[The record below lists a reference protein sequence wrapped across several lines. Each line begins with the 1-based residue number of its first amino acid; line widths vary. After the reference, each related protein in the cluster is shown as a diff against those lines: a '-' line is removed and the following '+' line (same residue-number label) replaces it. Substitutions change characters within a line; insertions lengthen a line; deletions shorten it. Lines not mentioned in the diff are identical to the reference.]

1 MLRSSTARLVV
12 LGVLTLVG
20 FGSNVQRTIAQT
32 QYPFET
38 IYDAETTL
46 TPIMANILKI
56 TNLGESVNA
65 PYGLTQLMNISYG
78 EFNPNTGVL
87 TTGSDPV
94 KFGLKD
100 LPPGNLTLF
109 GQGKDK
115 LFGTVNGT
123 ATFDFQNLVGRVTNT
138 ITITGGSGRFSGA
151 TGRLDL
157 LEENITLTNPDLTGP
172 VKALPLIKGSF
183 QTFQTIPEPNNT
195 TTLICMGVI
204 GAVFLLRQQRRRA
217 ASG

>member
-1 MLRSSTARLVV
+1 MLRSSTARLV

-20 FGSNVQRTIAQT
+20 FGSNVQSTIAQT

-38 IYDAETTL
+38 AYDGETAL

-56 TNLGESVNA
+56 TNQGESVNA
-65 PYGLTQLMNISYG
+65 PYGLTKLINVSYG
-78 EFNPNTGVL
+78 EFNPNTSVL
-87 TTGSDPV
+87 TTDSDPG

-100 LPPGNLTLF
+100 LPLGNLTLF
-109 GQGKDK
+109 GQGEDEI
-115 LFGTVNGT
+115 FGTVNGT

-138 ITITGGSGRFSGA
+138 VTITGGSGRFSGA
-151 TGRLDL
+151 TGTLDL
-157 LEENITLTNPDLTGP
+157 LENNITLTSPDLTAP
-172 VKALPLIKGSF
+172 AKVLPLIKGSF

-195 TTLICMGVI
+195 TTLIGMGVI

-217 ASG
+217 ASS